1 MRAGFNYYR
10 AMPQDAKDNQAFIKQ
25 GKLQMPVLVY
35 GGGAKN
41 VGRGLYAMDSWQR
54 ACSDVRGGVAEGCG
68 HWIPEE
74 NPAWTVGRLLDFFT
88 DIDKTKPAATA
99 LSKTAAMSSTASHLS
114 SPKPQGAS
122 MFFENI
128 DTSLIDVESMP
139 WIPFAPYS
147 DEIFLKII
155 KVDPIQ
161 GEWIALLK
169 APAHAELPLHHHAGT
184 VKVWTL
190 KGCWRYLEHDWV
202 AKPGSLVY
210 ETAGSR
216 HTPVAVGDEEVI
228 TLNFVMGDW
237 NLMSPEGAVLAIE
250 NWRSMMDRYLNYC
263 KAHGITPR
271 DISSFTV

>member
-1 MRAGFNYYR
+1 
-10 AMPQDAKDNQAFIKQ
+10 
-25 GKLQMPVLVY
+25 
-35 GGGAKN
+35 
-41 VGRGLYAMDSWQR
+41 
-54 ACSDVRGGVAEGCG
+54 
-68 HWIPEE
+68 
-74 NPAWTVGRLLDFFT
+74 
-88 DIDKTKPAATA
+88 
-99 LSKTAAMSSTASHLS
+99 
-114 SPKPQGAS
+114 